1 MVLALTPIFLIL
13 LGLIPSVTWL
23 FFYLHEDMK
32 HPKPILAVL
41 LTFLVG
47 CAVTFLVLPVE
58 IFANEWFIRIGF
70 PLYTIGSFLVLAA
83 IEEVFKF
90 FGAFVSIGQSR
101 WFQEPMDAMIYA
113 ITVAL
118 GFAAVENIAS
128 LFKASDGSFLNI
140 DVIESLI
147 LRFVGATLLH
157 SLAGGIAGYYWGKS
171 FFKPAFK
178 WGYIAFGLI
187 LVTALHAVF
196 NRLIID
202 EGRFG
207 GPAGL
212 AIVFVS
218 FVMFFVL
225 SDFEKF
231 KRVDR

>member
-1 MVLALTPIFLIL
+1 MVAVFIPIFLVI
-13 LGLIPSVTWL
+13 LGLLPSVTWL

-41 LTFLVG
+41 LAFLVG
-47 CAVTFLVLPVE
+47 GAVTFLVLPVE
-58 IFANEWFIRIGF
+58 IFTNEWFIRLGF
-70 PLYTIGSFLVLAA
+70 PLYTIGSFLALAA

-90 FGAFVSIGQSR
+90 FGAFLSVGKSR
-101 WFQEPMDAMIYA
+101 AFREPLDAMIYA

-128 LFKASDGSFLNI
+128 LFKASDGSFLNV
-140 DVIESLI
+140 DVLESLV

-171 FFKPAFK
+171 FFKPELRWF
-178 WGYIAFGLI
+178 YIGVGLA
-187 LVTALHAVF
+187 LATALHAVF
-196 NRLIID
+196 NLLIIKS
-202 EGRFG
+202 
-207 GPAGL
+207 GPANL

-225 SDFEKF
+225 NDFEKF
-231 KRVDR
+231 KRVDG